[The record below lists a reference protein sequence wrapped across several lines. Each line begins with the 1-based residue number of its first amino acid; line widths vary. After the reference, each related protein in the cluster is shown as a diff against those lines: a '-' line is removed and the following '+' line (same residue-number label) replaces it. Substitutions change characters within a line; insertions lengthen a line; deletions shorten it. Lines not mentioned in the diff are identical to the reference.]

1 MSNQRGATFV
11 EVLISL
17 FFLAI
22 LLASVVPGFLTF
34 TDHNTRN
41 ERRTGAVQAART
53 VMEDHRLTTPSTM
66 PTVGMTGPLAVT
78 VGNRSY
84 DVWTR
89 YCVVNTLCD
98 SNSRHLVVEV
108 DQNGEQLY
116 SAETVFTE
124 LR

>member
-1 MSNQRGATFV
+1 MNGQRGATFV
-11 EVLISL
+11 EVLLAL

-22 LLASVVPGFLTF
+22 LLASVVPSFLTF

-53 VMEDHRLTTPSTM
+53 VLEDHRLTPPSTM
-66 PTVGMTGPLAVT
+66 PTLGMTGPQAIT

-89 YCVVNTLCD
+89 YCVVDTLCD

-108 DQNGEQLY
+108 DQNGELLY

-124 LR
+124 IR